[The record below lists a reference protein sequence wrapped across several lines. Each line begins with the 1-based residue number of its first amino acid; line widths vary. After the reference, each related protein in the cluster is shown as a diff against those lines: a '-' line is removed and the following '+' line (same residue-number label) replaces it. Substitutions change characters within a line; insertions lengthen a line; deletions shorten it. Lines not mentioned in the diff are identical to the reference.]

1 MPPVA
6 ADTDVLFDTL
16 AWLTEMATS
25 DDIRYKPPSSMPD
38 YLIRHATLRQ
48 LQVFEA
54 IVRLGSFTR
63 AAEELFLT
71 QPTVSMQTRKLA
83 DVMGLQLFEHVGRN
97 ISPTEAGMEL
107 YAACRQVFE
116 SLVNLEM
123 KMADLKGLK
132 RGHLRLGV
140 ITTAKYLAPEMLGQ
154 FSRLYPGID
163 LSLKVT
169 NRERIIER
177 ILANEDDLYITSQ
190 PDEKLELKVFPFA
203 PNPLVV
209 IAPREHPL
217 VGKKNVTIEEIS
229 REPFLLREPGSGIRD
244 STLRLF
250 NAHNCRL
257 QVRMELGSNEAI
269 KHAVVGGLGLSV
281 LSLHTLT
288 LEGTE
293 GAVAILDVKGFP
305 VIRQWYIAYP
315 RSKELSLIARTFL
328 EFAIASEDMIH
339 ARMVSLWPGM
349 KPYLQK
355 PHAVATSKGKKQQT
369 RKKSRNTV
377 RSRVK

>member
-1 MPPVA
+1 MPV
-6 ADTDVLFDTL
+6 
-16 AWLTEMATS
+16 S
-25 DDIRYKPPSSMPD
+25 DDVGYTPPLTMPD

-71 QPTVSMQTRKLA
+71 QPTVSMQTKKLSE
-83 DVMGLQLFEHVGRN
+83 VLGLQLFEHIGRN
-97 ISPTEAGMEL
+97 ITPTEAGMEL

-116 SLVNLEM
+116 TLANLEM
-123 KMADLKGLK
+123 KVADLKGLK
-132 RGHLRLGV
+132 RGHLRIGV

-154 FSRLYPGID
+154 FSRLYPGIE

-177 ILANEDDLYITSQ
+177 LHANEDDLYITGL
-190 PDEKLELKVFPFA
+190 PEEDLNVEAFPFA

-217 VGKKNVTIEEIS
+217 VGKQNVSLKEIS
-229 REPFLLREPGSGIRD
+229 REPFIMREPGSGIRD
-244 STLRLF
+244 ATLRVF
-250 NAHNCRL
+250 NAHGCRPK
-257 QVRMELGSNEAI
+257 VRMELGSNEAI

-281 LSLHTLT
+281 LSLHTLL

-293 GAVAILDVKGFP
+293 GAVAILNVKDFP
-305 VIRQWYIAYP
+305 IMRQWYIVYP
-315 RSKELSLIARTFL
+315 KGKELSLVARTFL

-339 ARMVSLWPGM
+339 ERMEALWPAM
-349 KPYLQK
+349 KQYLHK
-355 PHAVATSKGKKQQT
+355 PKKT
-369 RKKSRNTV
+369 GARSRKKSSIRKTA
-377 RSRVK
+377 RKKTK

>member
-1 MPPVA
+1 MPA
-6 ADTDVLFDTL
+6 
-16 AWLTEMATS
+16 S
-25 DDIRYKPPSSMPD
+25 DDSSYSPPMTMPD

-83 DVMGLQLFEHVGRN
+83 DVMGLKLFEHVGRN
-97 ISPTEAGMEL
+97 ITPTEAGMEL

-116 SLVNLEM
+116 SLANLEM
-123 KMADLKGLK
+123 KVADLKGLK
-132 RGHLRLGV
+132 RGHLRIGV

-154 FSRLYPGID
+154 FSRLYPGIE

-177 ILANEDDLYITSQ
+177 LHANEDDLYITGL
-190 PDEKLELKVFPFA
+190 PEEALDVEAFPFA

-209 IAPREHPL
+209 IAPREHRL
-217 VGKKNVTIEEIS
+217 VGRKNVSLKEIS
-229 REPFLLREPGSGIRD
+229 KEPFIMREPGSGIRD
-244 STLRLF
+244 ATLKVF
-250 NAHNCRL
+250 KAHGCRPK
-257 QVRMELGSNEAI
+257 VRMELGSNEAI

-281 LSLHTLT
+281 LSLHTLL

-293 GAVAILDVKGFP
+293 GAVAILNVKDFP
-305 VIRQWYIAYP
+305 IMRQWYIVYP
-315 RSKELSLIARTFL
+315 KNKELSLVARTFL
-328 EFAIASEDMIH
+328 DFAIASEDMIH
-339 ARMVSLWPGM
+339 ERLKALWPGM
-349 KPYLQK
+349 RQLLRTPPK
-355 PHAVATSKGKKQQT
+355 
-369 RKKSRNTV
+369 NTV
-377 RSRVK
+377 RRKKKTAKKTSSKKKK